1 MQSSTF
7 IRLHI
12 DVNTKILLRDYPSWV
27 KFLDSSDLIETR
39 HVTKTFQSYHFCP
52 WARQSRKD
60 HIMVLGIF
68 ALNPL
73 NTKIKLLSWRDLRK
87 IGIWPWVDTLPPI
100 QVQWPLGWNTHSIM
114 KNSIAFT
121 WENRK
126 CSYDISSFLADLLQR
141 FFNRYVMPCS
151 SFITVTEKKYLP
163 PGFSFWHTDFFRWV
177 QPRSFQNSCPALRDP
192 FDGKLEYKLVNKF
205 NILTEILIYV
215 KSNTNN
221 KKEKWKETLLCEI
234 FQYKYP
240 LIPLQV
246 SFLKLISEFSGIGLV

>member
-1 MQSSTF
+1 MT
-7 IRLHI
+7 L
-12 DVNTKILLRDYPSWV
+12 TLKYCLETILLGLNFSTR
-27 KFLDSSDLIETR
+27 LIWS
-39 HVTKTFQSYHFCP
+39 KQDMSLKLFSYHFCP

-141 FFNRYVMPCS
+141 FFQQICHAM
-151 SFITVTEKKYLP
+151 FIIHYSHWEEVLT
-163 PGFSFWHTDFFRWV
+163 SR
-177 QPRSFQNSCPALRDP
+177 FQ
-192 FDGKLEYKLVNKF
+192 
-205 NILTEILIYV
+205 
-215 KSNTNN
+215 
-221 KKEKWKETLLCEI
+221 
-234 FQYKYP
+234 
-240 LIPLQV
+240 
-246 SFLKLISEFSGIGLV
+246 FLAHRFL